1 MHAAI
6 AKQLMTKFSQL
17 DMAFLIGNEAPD
29 VDKISEMSKDET
41 HYLVP
46 SNRGTRRVDLRL
58 FLQEHPETLSD
69 SFTLGY
75 YTHLLADE
83 VWLTD
88 VFMKVV
94 PPQDDPRRPAVLE
107 RYYEDFKK
115 LNPYL
120 VHKYGL
126 QPLPSTATEAVPA
139 DFADKA
145 CVDKLI
151 QDYNA
156 DFTGET
162 IGDLEVLSITQI
174 DVYIANVVNLMT
186 RFIDTG
192 VFVEKKILV
201 RENLCDAN

>member
-1 MHAAI
+1 MGSRLMHAAI
-6 AKQLMTKFSQL
+6 ATLLMAKYHQL
-17 DMAFLIGNEAPD
+17 DTTFLVDNEAPD
-29 VDKISEMSKDET
+29 VDKINQMTKDET

-46 SNRGTRRVDLRL
+46 SNRGTRRVDLRA
-58 FLQEHPETLSD
+58 FLQDHPETLSD
-69 SFTLGY
+69 PFTLGY

-126 QPLPSTATEAVPA
+126 QPLPATATEAVPA

-145 CVDKLI
+145 CVEKLI

-186 RFIDTG
+186 KVIDSG
-192 VFVEKKILV
+192 IFVEK
-201 RENLCDAN
+201 

>member
-1 MHAAI
+1 MGSQLMHAAI
-6 AKQLMTKFSQL
+6 ATLLMAKYHQL
-17 DMAFLIGNEAPD
+17 DTTFLVGNEAPD
-29 VDKISEMSKDET
+29 VDKINQMTKDET

-46 SNRGTRRVDLRL
+46 SNRGTRRVDLQA

-75 YTHLLADE
+75 YTHLLAGE

-126 QPLPSTATEAVPA
+126 QPLPSTTTEAVPA

-145 CVDKLI
+145 CVEKLI

-162 IGDLEVLSITQI
+162 IGDFEVLSITQI

-186 RFIDTG
+186 KVIDSG
-192 VFVEKKILV
+192 IFVEK
-201 RENLCDAN
+201 

>member
-1 MHAAI
+1 MGSRLMHAAI
-6 AKQLMTKFSQL
+6 ATLLMAKYEQL
-17 DMAFLIGNEAPD
+17 DTAFLIGNEAPD
-29 VDKISEMSKDET
+29 VDKLNQMTKDET

-46 SNRGTRRVDLRL
+46 SDCGTRRVDLQA
-58 FLQEHPETLSD
+58 FLQVHPETLTD
-69 SFTLGY
+69 TFTLGY

-94 PPQDDPRRPAVLE
+94 PPKDDPGRPAVLE

-120 VHKYGL
+120 VHKYNL
-126 QPLPSTATEAVPA
+126 QPLPVSATDAVPA
-139 DFADKA
+139 DFADKL
-145 CVDKLI
+145 CVEKLI

-162 IGDLEVLSITQI
+162 IGDLAVLSITQI
-174 DVYIANVVNLMT
+174 DVNIANVVNLMAKV
-186 RFIDTG
+186 IDTG
-192 VFVEKKILV
+192 VFVEKSTF
-201 RENLCDAN
+201 

>member
-1 MHAAI
+1 MGSRLMHAAI
-6 AKQLMTKFSQL
+6 ATLLMAKYHQL
-17 DMAFLIGNEAPD
+17 DTTFLVGNEAPD
-29 VDKISEMSKDET
+29 VDKISQMSKDET

-46 SNRGTRRVDLRL
+46 SNRGTRRINLRA

-126 QPLPSTATEAVPA
+126 KPLP
-139 DFADKA
+139 
-145 CVDKLI
+145 
-151 QDYNA
+151 
-156 DFTGET
+156 
-162 IGDLEVLSITQI
+162 
-174 DVYIANVVNLMT
+174 
-186 RFIDTG
+186 
-192 VFVEKKILV
+192 
-201 RENLCDAN
+201 

>member
-1 MHAAI
+1 MGSRLMHAAI
-6 AKQLMTKFSQL
+6 ATLLMAKYEQL
-17 DMAFLIGNEAPD
+17 DTAFLIGNEAPD
-29 VDKISEMSKDET
+29 VDKLNQMTKDET

-46 SNRGTRRVDLRL
+46 SDCGTRRVDLQA
-58 FLQEHPETLSD
+58 FLQVHPETLTD
-69 SFTLGY
+69 TFTLGY

-94 PPQDDPRRPAVLE
+94 PPKDDPGRPAVLE

-120 VHKYGL
+120 VHKYNL
-126 QPLPSTATEAVPA
+126 QPLPVSATDAVPA
-139 DFADKA
+139 DFADKS
-145 CVDKLI
+145 CVEKLI

-162 IGDLEVLSITQI
+162 IGDLAVLSITQI
-174 DVYIANVVNLMT
+174 DVYIAKVVNLMAKV
-186 RFIDTG
+186 IDTG
-192 VFVEKKILV
+192 VFVEQSTF
-201 RENLCDAN
+201 

>member
-1 MHAAI
+1 MGSRLMHAAI
-6 AKQLMTKFSQL
+6 ATLLMAKYPQL
-17 DMAFLIGNEAPD
+17 DMAFLVGNEAPD
-29 VDKISEMSKDET
+29 VDKINQMTKDET

-46 SNRGTRRVDLRL
+46 SDRGTRRVDLQAFVRT
-58 FLQEHPETLSD
+58 HPETLTD
-69 SFTLGY
+69 SFTLGD

-94 PPQDDPRRPAVLE
+94 PAKDDPRRPAVLE

-126 QPLPSTATEAVPA
+126 QPLPASAADSVPA

-145 CVDKLI
+145 CVEKLI

-162 IGDLEVLSITQI
+162 IGDLEVLTITQI
-174 DVYIANVVNLMT
+174 DVYVANVVNLMAKV
-186 RFIDTG
+186 IDTG
-192 VFVEKKILV
+192 VFVE
-201 RENLCDAN
+201 R

>member
-1 MHAAI
+1 MGSRLMHAAI
-6 AKQLMTKFSQL
+6 ATLLMAKYHQL
-17 DMAFLIGNEAPD
+17 DTTFLVGNEAPD
-29 VDKISEMSKDET
+29 VDKINQMTKDET
-41 HYLVP
+41 HYLVL
-46 SNRGTRRVDLRL
+46 SNRGTRRVDLRA

-69 SFTLGY
+69 SFNLGY
-75 YTHLLADE
+75 YTHLLTDE

-145 CVDKLI
+145 CVEKLI

-174 DVYIANVVNLMT
+174 DVYIANVVNMMT
-186 RFIDTG
+186 KVIDSG
-192 VFVEKKILV
+192 IFVEK
-201 RENLCDAN
+201 

>member
-1 MHAAI
+1 MESRLMHAAI
-6 AKQLMTKFSQL
+6 ATLLMAKYHQL
-17 DMAFLIGNEAPD
+17 DTTFLVGNEAPD
-29 VDKISEMSKDET
+29 VDKINQMTKDET

-46 SNRGTRRVDLRL
+46 SNRGTRRVDLQA
-58 FLQEHPETLSD
+58 FLQEHPETLLD

-75 YTHLLADE
+75 YTHLLAGE

-115 LNPYL
+115 LNTYL

-126 QPLPSTATEAVPA
+126 QPLPSTTTEAVPA

-145 CVDKLI
+145 CVEKLI

-162 IGDLEVLSITQI
+162 IGDFEVLSITQI

-186 RFIDTG
+186 KVIDSG
-192 VFVEKKILV
+192 IFVEK
-201 RENLCDAN
+201 

>member
-1 MHAAI
+1 MGSRLMHAAI
-6 AKQLMTKFSQL
+6 ATLLMAKYHQL
-17 DMAFLIGNEAPD
+17 DTTFLVGNEAPD
-29 VDKISEMSKDET
+29 VDKINQMTKDET

-46 SNRGTRRVDLRL
+46 SNRGTRRVDLRA
-58 FLQEHPETLSD
+58 FLQDHPETLSD
-69 SFTLGY
+69 SFNLGY
-75 YTHLLADE
+75 YTHLLTDE
-83 VWLTD
+83 IWLTD

-94 PPQDDPRRPAVLE
+94 PPQDDPRRPSVLE

-145 CVDKLI
+145 CVEKLI

-174 DVYIANVVNLMT
+174 NVYIANVVNLMT
-186 RFIDTG
+186 KVIDSG
-192 VFVEKKILV
+192 IFVEK
-201 RENLCDAN
+201 

>member
-1 MHAAI
+1 MGSRLMHAAI
-6 AKQLMTKFSQL
+6 ATLLMAKYEQL
-17 DMAFLIGNEAPD
+17 DTAFLIGNEAPD
-29 VDKISEMSKDET
+29 VDKLNQMTKDET

-46 SNRGTRRVDLRL
+46 SDRGTRRVDLQA
-58 FLQEHPETLSD
+58 FLQAHPETLTD
-69 SFTLGY
+69 TFTLGY

-94 PPQDDPRRPAVLE
+94 PPKDDPGRPAVLE

-115 LNPYL
+115 LNTYL

-126 QPLPSTATEAVPA
+126 QPLPVSATDAVPA
-139 DFADKA
+139 DFANKS
-145 CVDKLI
+145 CVEKLI

-162 IGDLEVLSITQI
+162 IGDLAVLSITQI
-174 DVYIANVVNLMT
+174 DVYIANVVNLMAKV
-186 RFIDTG
+186 IDTG
-192 VFVEKKILV
+192 VFVE
-201 RENLCDAN
+201 

>member
-6 AKQLMTKFSQL
+6 AALLMAKYHQL
-17 DMAFLIGNEAPD
+17 DTTFLVGNEAHD
-29 VDKISEMSKDET
+29 VDKISQMSKDET

-46 SNRGTRRVDLRL
+46 SNRGTRRIDLRA
-58 FLQEHPETLSD
+58 FLQEHPETLSY

-94 PPQDDPRRPAVLE
+94 PPQDNPRRPAVLE

-174 DVYIANVVNLMT
+174 DVYIANVVNMMT
-186 RFIDTG
+186 KVIDSG
-192 VFVEKKILV
+192 IFVEK
-201 RENLCDAN
+201 

>member
-1 MHAAI
+1 MGSRLMHAAI
-6 AKQLMTKFSQL
+6 ATLLMAKYHQL
-17 DMAFLIGNEAPD
+17 DTTFLVGNEAPD
-29 VDKISEMSKDET
+29 VDKINQMTKDET

-46 SNRGTRRVDLRL
+46 SNRGTRRVDLRA
-58 FLQEHPETLSD
+58 FLQDHPETLSD
-69 SFTLGY
+69 SFNLGY
-75 YTHLLADE
+75 YTHLLTDE
-83 VWLTD
+83 IWLTD
-88 VFMKVV
+88 VFMNVV

-145 CVDKLI
+145 CVEKLI

-186 RFIDTG
+186 KVIDSG
-192 VFVEKKILV
+192 IFVEK
-201 RENLCDAN
+201 

>member
-1 MHAAI
+1 MGSRLMHAAI
-6 AKQLMTKFSQL
+6 AALLMAKYHQL
-17 DMAFLIGNEAPD
+17 DTTFLVGNEAPD
-29 VDKISEMSKDET
+29 VDKISQMSKDET

-46 SNRGTRRVDLRL
+46 SNRGTRRIDLRA

-145 CVDKLI
+145 CVEKLI

-156 DFTGET
+156 DFTG
-162 IGDLEVLSITQI
+162 
-174 DVYIANVVNLMT
+174 
-186 RFIDTG
+186 
-192 VFVEKKILV
+192 
-201 RENLCDAN
+201 